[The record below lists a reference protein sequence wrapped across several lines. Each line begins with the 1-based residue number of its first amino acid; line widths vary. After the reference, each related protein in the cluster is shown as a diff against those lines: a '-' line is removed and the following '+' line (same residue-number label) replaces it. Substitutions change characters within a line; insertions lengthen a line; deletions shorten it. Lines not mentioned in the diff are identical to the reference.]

1 VSKPQSLFRQEAVEF
16 QAQRQW
22 GEVIILQPLSSR
34 ILFWAILAVIA
45 LVVTF
50 LTLAQY
56 ARKETVTGY
65 LAPTAGVVR
74 VVAPRPGTISAVHV
88 VEGEMV
94 DAGQTLLTIAVDQT
108 MADGK
113 NVDAAVLDYL
123 NRQRVLL
130 TEQMALLEKR
140 AEAEGA
146 RLTTQISGIGREIVH
161 LDGQI
166 TVQRERVELLGGL
179 ASSIKGLRTNGYVS
193 DTEYKRRRE
202 IHLEQRQNLGALNQQ
217 LDARQVQLNEA
228 RSTLEQLPA
237 VTAEKIQNVRSQ
249 LLEIEQRI
257 AEIDGRRA
265 YVVRAPVAGR
275 VATLQAILGHAPD
288 PRQVQLSILPNESL
302 WQAELFVPT
311 RAIGF
316 VRPGQDVRILY
327 DAFPYQRFGVYGGR
341 VIQVAQTILTSGD
354 ASGPV
359 TLKEPSYKVTVALNR
374 QDITA
379 YGEVMPLQADML
391 LKADIILERRPIIL
405 WLLDPILSVRL

>member
-1 VSKPQSLFRQEAVEF
+1 VSQPQSLFRQEAIEYR
-16 QAQRQW
+16 AQRQW

-56 ARKETVTGY
+56 ARKETVIGY

-88 VEGEMV
+88 AEGETV
-94 DAGQTLLTIAVDQT
+94 KAGQSLLSIAVDQT
-108 MADGK
+108 TADGK

-123 NRQRVLL
+123 TRQRTLL
-130 TEQMALLEKR
+130 TEQITLLEKR
-140 AEAEGA
+140 AEAERS
-146 RLTTQISGIGREIVH
+146 RLTTQIAGIEREIVH

-166 TVQRERVELLGGL
+166 QVQRERVELLGGL

-202 IHLEQRQNLGALNQQ
+202 IHLEQQQNLGALNQQ
-217 LDARQVQLNEA
+217 LDTRQVQLNESK
-228 RSTLEQLPA
+228 STLEQLPA
-237 VTAEKIQNVRSQ
+237 ATAEKIQNVRSQ

-257 AEIDGRRA
+257 AEIEGRRA

-341 VIQVAQTILTSGD
+341 VVQVAQTILSSGD

-359 TLKEPSYKVTVALNR
+359 TLKEPSYRVTVSLNR

-379 YGEVMPLQADML
+379 YGEVRPLQADML
-391 LKADIILERRPIIL
+391 LKADIILDLRPIIL
-405 WLLDPILSVRL
+405 WLLDPLLSVRL

>member
-1 VSKPQSLFRQEAVEF
+1 VSRSLFRQEAIDH
-16 QAQRQW
+16 QTHRQW
-22 GEVIILQPLSSR
+22 GGVIVLQPLSSR
-34 ILFWAILAVIA
+34 VLFWAILAAIA
-45 LVVTF
+45 MIVTF
-50 LTLAQY
+50 LILAQY

-88 VEGEMV
+88 IEGEMV
-94 DAGQTLLTIAVDQT
+94 EAGQSLLTIAVDQT

-113 NVDAAVLDYL
+113 NVDTAVLDFL
-123 NRQRVLL
+123 NRQGDLL
-130 TEQMALLEKR
+130 TEQIALQEKR
-140 AEAEGA
+140 AVAERS
-146 RLTTQISGIGREIVH
+146 RLTAQISGIEREIGH
-161 LDGQI
+161 LDNQVG
-166 TVQRERVELLGGL
+166 VQRERVALLGGL
-179 ASSIKGLRTNGYVS
+179 ASSISGLRSNGYVS

-202 IHLEQRQNLGALNQQ
+202 IHLEQQQNLGALSQQ
-217 LDARQVQLNEA
+217 LDSRQVQLGEA
-228 RSTLEQLPA
+228 RSMLEQLPA

-275 VATLQAILGHAPD
+275 IATLQAILGHAPD
-288 PRQVQLSILPNESL
+288 PRQVQLSILPSESQ

-316 VRPGQDVRILY
+316 VRPGQAVRILY

-359 TLKEPSYKVTVALNR
+359 TLKEPSYKVTVALDR

-379 YGEVMPLQADML
+379 YGEIRPLQADML
-391 LKADIILERRPIIL
+391 LRADIILDQRPIL
-405 WLLDPILSVRL
+405 RWLLDPLISVRL